1 VWHKMN
7 TEQWGLQARATG
19 GGGTYPS
26 LEKAKMDKQLNY
38 TSAVICI
45 CCRSQVQEI
54 TEVSSNSLMH
64 DFHILFVL

>member
-1 VWHKMN
+1 MN

-38 TSAVICI
+38 TSTVMSVICI